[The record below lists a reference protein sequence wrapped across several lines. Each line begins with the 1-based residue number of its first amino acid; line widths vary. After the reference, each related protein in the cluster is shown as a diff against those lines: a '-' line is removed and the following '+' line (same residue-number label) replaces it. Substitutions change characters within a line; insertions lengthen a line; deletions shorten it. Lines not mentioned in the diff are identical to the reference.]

1 MDVSQDELEHLAAQ
15 LGAALMRNGWRIAVA
30 ESCTGGWA
38 AQAMTAVAGS
48 SLWFERGFVTYSN
61 DAKQDLLDVAGKTLV
76 QHGAVSTET
85 AREMTE
91 GVLRRSRAQVAFAIT
106 GIAGPTGGS
115 PDKPVGTVC
124 FSWAWPDHTPR
135 VERMLF
141 PGDRRQIR
149 AQSVRHAFRK
159 MLALMP

>member
-1 MDVSQDELEHLAAQ
+1 MSQDELEQLAAQ

-48 SLWFERGFVTYSN
+48 SQWFERGFVTYSN
-61 DAKQDLLDVAGKTLV
+61 DAKQDLLGVAGKTLV
-76 QHGAVSTET
+76 QFGAVSTET
-85 AREMTE
+85 AREMAE
-91 GVLRRSRAQVAFAIT
+91 GVLRHSRAQVAFAIT

-124 FSWAWPDHTPR
+124 FSWAWPGQAPQL
-135 VERMLF
+135 ECMLF

-149 AQSVRHAFRK
+149 AQSVRHALRK